1 MTGQPGVIA
10 PLTATL
16 TSPRHSHQ
24 PLPGSTG
31 PEVHPSRKLNWS
43 QAPGSPEEGQ
53 RVDPQ
58 ANFIHT
64 RLG

>member
-1 MTGQPGVIA
+1 MSGQPGVIA

-16 TSPRHSHQ
+16 TATRHGHQ

-31 PEVHPSRKLNWS
+31 PEVHPSRKLSCS

-53 RVDPQ
+53 RVGPQ
-58 ANFIHT
+58 ANLIHA